1 MSDTSITPLVESEW
15 TNIGTAPA
23 TIGAFDG
30 DMIVVLAAAQPAAA
44 ASAGFTI
51 RCTAAP
57 VAITQTGA
65 MWAKGLTPASTACV
79 QV

>member
-1 MSDTSITPLVESEW
+1 MSDTAITPLVESEW
-15 TNIGTAPA
+15 TSIGEAPA
-23 TIGAFDG
+23 LIAAYAG
-30 DMIVVLAAAQPAAA
+30 DMIVVLGAQPAAA

-65 MWAKGLTPASTACV
+65 MWAKGLTAASTACV